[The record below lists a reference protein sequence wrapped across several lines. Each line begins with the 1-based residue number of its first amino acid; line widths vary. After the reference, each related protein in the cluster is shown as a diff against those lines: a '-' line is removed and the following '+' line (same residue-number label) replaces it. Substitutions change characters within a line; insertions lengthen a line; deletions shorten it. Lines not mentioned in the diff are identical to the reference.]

1 MMPFMTSSEH
11 PQYTLYEL
19 IGGDD
24 RVRALVDRFYDLMD
38 LEPDFAALRA
48 MHPLS
53 LEGSRLKFYHF
64 LSGWSGGPDLY
75 TPRYGSA
82 FLRARHLPFAIGTSA
97 RDQWL
102 TCMLLAMQDLGIV
115 EEKQDILLQSFFK
128 TADWMRNKPD

>member
-53 LEGSRLKFYHF
+53 LEGSRL
-64 LSGWSGGPDLY
+64 
-75 TPRYGSA
+75 
-82 FLRARHLPFAIGTSA
+82 
-97 RDQWL
+97 
-102 TCMLLAMQDLGIV
+102 
-115 EEKQDILLQSFFK
+115 
-128 TADWMRNKPD
+128 